1 MVQAA
6 LDAASQGCT
15 TIVIAHRLLT
25 IKGAANIVVMLKGRI
40 VEQCTHEDLTSRA
53 GVYPQPIEAQRAYEA
68 STSFTCEA
76 TASIK
81 TIASLTRDDNVWQ
94 KYHSMLVDQTSNS
107 LWSVLRS
114 FVLYGLSQAGMFLAS
129 DLGFWYGGTLISNGE
144 LSIEGFF
151 ICFAAVVFGAQSTGG
166 IFSFAPDMGKSK
178 QVADSLK
185 SLFERVPEID
195 SWSTEG
201 ETVKNLEGA
210 IKFRDVHFRYPTR
223 PTQPVLR
230 GISLKIDL
238 GQYVAL
244 VGPSGCGKS
253 AIVSLMERFYDP
265 KIGSILLDGRDIS
278 QLNLKAFRSRIGHVS
293 QEPVLYSG
301 TIKENILLG
310 GEGEA
315 NEAVARA
322 CKDANIYDFIVG
334 CSQKSI
340 YASEN

>member
-1 MVQAA
+1 
-6 LDAASQGCT
+6 
-15 TIVIAHRLLT
+15 
-25 IKGAANIVVMLKGRI
+25 
-40 VEQCTHEDLTSRA
+40 
-53 GVYPQPIEAQRAYEA
+53 
-68 STSFTCEA
+68 
-76 TASIK
+76 
-81 TIASLTRDDNVWQ
+81 
-94 KYHSMLVDQTSNS
+94 
-107 LWSVLRS
+107 
-114 FVLYGLSQAGMFLAS
+114 
-129 DLGFWYGGTLISNGE
+129 
-144 LSIEGFF
+144 
-151 ICFAAVVFGAQSTGG
+151 
-166 IFSFAPDMGKSK
+166 MGKSK

-253 AIVSLMERFYDP
+253 TIVSLMERFYDP

-278 QLNLKAFRSRIGHVS
+278 QLNLKAFRSRIGHERV
-293 QEPVLYSG
+293 
-301 TIKENILLG
+301 
-310 GEGEA
+310 A

-322 CKDANIYDFIVG
+322 CKDANIYDFIMSLPYGLDAVVG
-334 CSQKSI
+334 WKGVMLSGGQKQRIAIARTLIRDPKNLLLDEATSALDSTSEHVVQEVLDKTSRGRTTIAIAHRLSTVQNADVIYVIDKGQVVESGNHEVLMQRRGQYWELVQLQGLRGKEEGSI
-340 YASEN
+340 SGFGVPNALDLG